1 MDKYYIGVDGGGT
14 KTQAVLIDANR
25 KIIRRAFSGGSNP
38 SVFGIK
44 TSIERIY
51 DAVYKVTLGKLSDVP
66 ACLAIA
72 GLNSQEDKKNFYNN
86 LFKNKKLSKILAKSS
101 IVVNDTVAALRSAT
115 VDKNAIVL
123 ISGTGSNCWGRNE
136 KGEEA
141 KAGGLDYIL
150 SDEGSGYAIGLSI
163 LKSVVWALDGRGPK
177 TILVDLLFKKL
188 NVKNLDTLSNLIYK
202 KPWNKTDIASIA
214 PLAGKAAFLK
224 DDVAEKII
232 FNAASDL
239 GLMIKTVA
247 KRLGL
252 QNKKYMI
259 VRTGSVFKIQKILC
273 ECLEKDILKFSPK
286 AVFTKQKVNSATGA
300 AFLALEKIKN

>member
-1 MDKYYIGVDGGGT
+1 MHNYYIGVDGGGT

-25 KIIRRAFSGGSNP
+25 KIIRRAFAGRSKP
-38 SVFGIK
+38 SVFEIK
-44 TSIERIY
+44 TSIQRIY
-51 DAVYKVTLGKLSDVP
+51 EVIYKVTLDKLSDMP
-66 ACLAIA
+66 TCLAIA

-163 LKSVVWALDGRGPK
+163 LKSVVGAQDGRGPK
-177 TILVDLLFKKL
+177 TVLVDLLFKKL
-188 NVKNLDTLSNLIYK
+188 NIKSLDNLNNLVYK
-202 KPWNKTDIASIA
+202 KPWNKTDIAKIA
-214 PLAGKAAFLK
+214 PLAGKAVLLK
-224 DDVAEKII
+224 DDVAKKII
-232 FNAASDL
+232 FKAACDL
-239 GLMIKTVA
+239 SLMIKAVA
-247 KRLGL
+247 RRLNL
-252 QNKKYMI
+252 QDKKYII
-259 VRTGSVFKIQKILC
+259 VTAGSVFKIQKILC

-286 AVFTKQKVNSATGA
+286 AVFVDQKVDSATGA
-300 AFLALEKIKN
+300 DYLAKEWT